1 MGHMYKKGKNMLFSI
16 VIVSLNPG
24 DKLKKTVDSVIQQS
38 CQDVQILVKDGMSR
52 DGSVEALEK
61 IYGGHS
67 KLEIVRKPDGSI
79 YEGMN
84 QAVELVKGEYVL
96 FLNCGDTFYD
106 NEVLKRTAE

>member
-52 DGSVEALEK
+52 TALW
-61 IYGGHS
+61 
-67 KLEIVRKPDGSI
+67 KPWKRS
-79 YEGMN
+79 M
-84 QAVELVKGEYVL
+84 
-96 FLNCGDTFYD
+96 GDI
-106 NEVLKRTAE
+106 LSWRL